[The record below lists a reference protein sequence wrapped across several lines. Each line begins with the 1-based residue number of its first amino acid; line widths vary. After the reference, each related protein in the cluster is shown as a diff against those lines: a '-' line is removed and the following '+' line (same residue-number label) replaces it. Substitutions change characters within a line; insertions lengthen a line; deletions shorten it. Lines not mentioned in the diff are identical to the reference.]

1 MGAIPAVDPTR
12 PPSVPKRIATA
23 FALTRAGTWFYSKVA
38 ARVDPALMRATHGRA
53 NLGARLVPIVLLTVR
68 GAKSGIERTVPLVYF
83 TDGDDVIVIASSF
96 GRPRYPA
103 WYRNVTAN
111 PEVTLWADGR
121 SGRYRVREVSGP
133 DRDQLYAQA
142 RQLYRGYGIYEQRV
156 AGVRHVPVL
165 RLSPL

>member
-1 MGAIPAVDPTR
+1 M
-12 PPSVPKRIATA
+12 
-23 FALTRAGTWFYSKVA
+23 A
-38 ARVDPALMRATHGRA
+38 A
-53 NLGARLVPIVLLTVR
+53 
-68 GAKSGIERTVPLVYF
+68 S
-83 TDGDDVIVIASSF
+83 

-103 WYRNVTAN
+103 WYRNVTAQ

-121 SGRYRVREVSGP
+121 SGRYRAREVSGP